1 MSVISSGRVDNSE
14 IETVLV
20 TYNQVT
26 SLVIIFNNMILA
38 YIGSMGVA
46 ADRT

>member
-1 MSVISSGRVDNSE
+1 M
-14 IETVLV
+14 
-20 TYNQVT
+20 TYNQT
-26 SLVIIFNNMILA
+26 TFFVIIFNNMILA